1 MSESDESLDGCS
13 RAAILLMTLGEES
26 ATEVLKYMDQQE
38 VEQIGMA
45 MAEIVSVSQEHVDS
59 VIESFAE
66 EVQGHTSL
74 GIGSEDYLRTIL
86 TSALGQESAEGL
98 LDRILAGRNTNGL
111 EALKWMEPALVA
123 DMLKEE
129 HPQVVAVV
137 ASHLSRERAAQVL
150 MLLPAQLRADA
161 VMRIASLDGIQRA
174 AISELDEMMERRI
187 ADAQGEQAKDLGG
200 KRAAAEIVLKLGS
213 DMEDEVL
220 GYIGEV
226 DDELSSEIKE
236 LMFVFDSLAALDDR
250 GMQALLREIPGDR
263 LGVALKGAEPATSD
277 LFLRNM
283 SKRAAELLQEDMEAR
298 GPIRLSDVEEAQK
311 DILTIAL
318 KLADEGKIQLG
329 GGSDD
334 YV

>member
-1 MSESDESLDGCS
+1 MSDAETEMDGSS
-13 RAAILLMTLGEES
+13 RAAILLMTLGEE
-26 ATEVLKYMDQQE
+26 AAAQVLKYIDQQE
-38 VEQIGMA
+38 VEKIGLA
-45 MAEIVSVSQEHVDS
+45 MAEIGSVSQEQVDQ
-59 VIESFAE
+59 VIETFAE
-66 EVQGHTSL
+66 EVQGHTAL
-74 GIGSEDYLRTIL
+74 GIGSEEYLRAIL
-86 TSALGQESAEGL
+86 IGALGAESAEGL

-111 EALKWMEPALVA
+111 EALKWMEPSLVA

-137 ASHLSRERAAQVL
+137 ASHLSPERAARVL
-150 MLLPAQLRADA
+150 SMLPEQLRADA

-187 ADAQGEQAKDLGG
+187 ALAQGDKAKTLGG

-213 DMEDEVL
+213 SIEEDVL
-220 GYIGEV
+220 ERIRSV
-226 DDELSSEIKE
+226 DDELGSQIKE
-236 LMFVFDSLAALDDR
+236 LMFVFDSLAVLDDR
-250 GMQALLREIPGDR
+250 GMQALLREIPGDK

-283 SKRAAELLQEDMEAR
+283 SKRAADILQEDMEAR
-298 GPIRLSDVEEAQK
+298 GPVRLAEVEEAQK
-311 DILTIAL
+311 EILGIAL

-329 GGSDD
+329 GGGDD

>member
-1 MSESDESLDGCS
+1 MSDSEQELDGSS
-13 RAAILLMTLGEES
+13 RAAILLMTLGEE
-26 ATEVLKYMDQQE
+26 AAAQVLKYIDQQE
-38 VEQIGMA
+38 VEQIGLA
-45 MAEIVSVSQEHVDS
+45 MAEIGSVSQEQVDS
-59 VIESFAE
+59 VIGMFSE
-66 EVQGHTSL
+66 EVQDHTAL

-86 TSALGQESAEGL
+86 TSALGEESAEGL

-111 EALKWMEPALVA
+111 EALKWMEPPLVA

-137 ASHLSRERAAQVL
+137 ASHLSRERAAEVL
-150 MLLPAQLRADA
+150 ALLPEQLRADA
-161 VMRIASLDGIQRA
+161 VMRIASLDSIQRA

-187 ADAQGEQAKDLGG
+187 ADANGDTAKGLGG

-213 DMEDEVL
+213 SLEEEVL
-220 GYIGEV
+220 GHIREV
-226 DDELSSEIKE
+226 DDDLGNQIKE
-236 LMFVFDSLAALDDR
+236 LMFVFDSLAVLDDR
-250 GMQALLREIPGDR
+250 GMQGLLREIPGDK

-283 SKRAAELLQEDMEAR
+283 SKRAADILQEDMEAR
-298 GPIRLSDVEEAQK
+298 GPVRLAEVEEAQK
-311 DILTIAL
+311 EILTVAL

-329 GGSDD
+329 GGGDD

>member
-1 MSESDESLDGCS
+1 MSESETELDGSS
-13 RAAILLMTLGEES
+13 RAAILLMTLGED
-26 ATEVLKYMDQQE
+26 AAAEVLKYIDQQE
-38 VEQIGMA
+38 VEAIGLA
-45 MAEIVSVSQEHVDS
+45 MAEIGSVSQEQVDA
-59 VIESFAE
+59 VIETFAE
-66 EVQGHTSL
+66 EVQGHTAL

-86 TSALGQESAEGL
+86 TSALGAESAEGL

-111 EALKWMEPALVA
+111 EALKWMEPVLVA

-137 ASHLSRERAAQVL
+137 ASHLSPERAAQVL
-150 MLLPAQLRADA
+150 ALLPEQLRADA

-187 ADAQGEQAKDLGG
+187 ALAQGDKAKSLGG

-213 DMEDEVL
+213 TIEEDVL
-220 GYIGEV
+220 ERIRSV
-226 DDELSSEIKE
+226 DDDLGVEIKE
-236 LMFVFDSLAALDDR
+236 LMFVFDSLAVLDDR
-250 GMQALLREIPGDR
+250 GMQALLREIPGDK

-283 SKRAAELLQEDMEAR
+283 SKRAADILQEDMEAQ
-298 GPIRLSDVEEAQK
+298 GPVRLADVEEAQK
-311 DILTIAL
+311 EILAIAL
-318 KLADEGKIQLG
+318 TLADDGKIQLG
-329 GGSDD
+329 GSGDD

>member
-1 MSESDESLDGCS
+1 MSDSEQELDGSS
-13 RAAILLMTLGEES
+13 RAAILLMTLGEE
-26 ATEVLKYMDQQE
+26 AAAQVLKYIDQQE
-38 VEQIGMA
+38 VEQIGLA
-45 MAEIVSVSQEHVDS
+45 MAEIGSVSQEQVDS
-59 VIESFAE
+59 VIGMFSE
-66 EVQGHTSL
+66 EVQDHTAL

-86 TSALGQESAEGL
+86 TSALGEESAEGL

-111 EALKWMEPALVA
+111 EALKWMEPPLVA

-137 ASHLSRERAAQVL
+137 ASHLSRERAAEVL
-150 MLLPAQLRADA
+150 ALLPEQLRADA
-161 VMRIASLDGIQRA
+161 VMRIASLDSIQRA

-187 ADAQGEQAKDLGG
+187 ADANGDTAKGLGG

-213 DMEDEVL
+213 SLEEEVL
-220 GYIGEV
+220 GHIREV
-226 DDELSSEIKE
+226 DDDLGTQIKE
-236 LMFVFDSLAALDDR
+236 LMFVFDSLAVLDDR
-250 GMQALLREIPGDR
+250 GMQGLLREIPGDK

-283 SKRAAELLQEDMEAR
+283 SKRAADILQEDMEAR
-298 GPIRLSDVEEAQK
+298 GPVRLAEVEEAQK
-311 DILTIAL
+311 EILTVAL

-329 GGSDD
+329 GGGDD

>member
-1 MSESDESLDGCS
+1 MSDSEQELDGSS
-13 RAAILLMTLGEES
+13 RAAILLMTLGEE
-26 ATEVLKYMDQQE
+26 AAAQVLKYIDQQE
-38 VEQIGMA
+38 VEQIGLA
-45 MAEIVSVSQEHVDS
+45 MAEIGSVSQEQVDS
-59 VIESFAE
+59 VIEMFSE
-66 EVQGHTSL
+66 EVQDHTAL

-86 TSALGQESAEGL
+86 TSALGEESAEGL

-111 EALKWMEPALVA
+111 EALKWMEPPLVA

-137 ASHLSRERAAQVL
+137 ASHLSRERAAEVL
-150 MLLPAQLRADA
+150 ALLPEQLRADA
-161 VMRIASLDGIQRA
+161 VMRIASLDSIQRA

-187 ADAQGEQAKDLGG
+187 ADANGDTAKGLGG

-213 DMEDEVL
+213 SLEEEVL
-220 GYIGEV
+220 GHIREV
-226 DDELSSEIKE
+226 DDDLGNQIKE
-236 LMFVFDSLAALDDR
+236 LMFVFDSLAVLDDR
-250 GMQALLREIPGDR
+250 GMQGLLREIPGDK

-283 SKRAAELLQEDMEAR
+283 SKRAADILQEDMEAR
-298 GPIRLSDVEEAQK
+298 GPVRLAEVEEAQK
-311 DILTIAL
+311 EILTVAL

-329 GGSDD
+329 GGGDD

>member
-1 MSESDESLDGCS
+1 MSDSEQELDGSS
-13 RAAILLMTLGEES
+13 RAAILLMTLGEE
-26 ATEVLKYMDQQE
+26 AAAQVLKYIDQQE
-38 VEQIGMA
+38 VEQIGLA
-45 MAEIVSVSQEHVDS
+45 MAEIGSVSQEQVDS
-59 VIESFAE
+59 VIEMFSE
-66 EVQGHTSL
+66 EVQDHTAL

-86 TSALGQESAEGL
+86 TSALGEESAEGL

-111 EALKWMEPALVA
+111 EALKWMEPPLVA

-137 ASHLSRERAAQVL
+137 ASHLSRERAAEVL
-150 MLLPAQLRADA
+150 ALLPEQLRADA
-161 VMRIASLDGIQRA
+161 VMRIASLDSIQRA

-187 ADAQGEQAKDLGG
+187 ADANGDTAKGLGG

-213 DMEDEVL
+213 SLEEEVL
-220 GYIGEV
+220 GHIREV
-226 DDELSSEIKE
+226 DDDLGTQIKE
-236 LMFVFDSLAALDDR
+236 LMFVFDSLAVLDDR
-250 GMQALLREIPGDR
+250 GMQGLLREIPGDK

-283 SKRAAELLQEDMEAR
+283 SKRAADILQEDMEAR
-298 GPIRLSDVEEAQK
+298 GPVRLAEVEEAQK
-311 DILTIAL
+311 EILTVAL

-329 GGSDD
+329 GGGDD

>member
-1 MSESDESLDGCS
+1 MSDSEQVLDGSS

-26 ATEVLKYMDQQE
+26 AAQVLKYIDQQE
-38 VEQIGMA
+38 VEQIGLA
-45 MAEIVSVSQEHVDS
+45 MAEIGSVSQEQVDS
-59 VIESFAE
+59 VIEMFSE
-66 EVQGHTSL
+66 EVQDHTAL

-86 TSALGQESAEGL
+86 TSALGEESAEGL

-111 EALKWMEPALVA
+111 EALKWMEPPLVA

-137 ASHLSRERAAQVL
+137 ASHLSRERAAEVL
-150 MLLPAQLRADA
+150 ALLPEQLRADA

-187 ADAQGEQAKDLGG
+187 ADAHGDTAKDLGG

-213 DMEDEVL
+213 SLEEEVL
-220 GYIGEV
+220 GHIREV
-226 DDELSSEIKE
+226 DDDLGSQIKE
-236 LMFVFDSLAALDDR
+236 LMFVFDSLAVLDDR
-250 GMQALLREIPGDR
+250 GMQGLLREIPGDK

-283 SKRAAELLQEDMEAR
+283 SKRAADILQEDMEAR
-298 GPIRLSDVEEAQK
+298 GPVRLAEVEEAQK
-311 DILTIAL
+311 EILTIAL

-329 GGSDD
+329 GGGDD